1 MLESS
6 RALPPD
12 PCGPS
17 TFVNE
22 VPRDASGTAI
32 GSMTFLVRAALVTAG
47 TVALGV
53 GVGATVEKDGKHRGR
68 NGAIGGLVGAVAG
81 AMNAYREYA
90 SWRARGG
97 ATNQPGACDTTRP
110 ATTEAA

>member
-6 RALPPD
+6 RSLPAD
-12 PCGPS
+12 PCGPR
-17 TFVNE
+17 TFVND

-53 GVGATVEKDGKHRGR
+53 GLGATVEKDGKHRAR
-68 NGAIGGLVGAVAG
+68 NGAIGGVLGAIGGAV
-81 AMNAYREYA
+81 NAYREYA

-97 ATNQPGACDTTRP
+97 ATNQPGACDASSP
-110 ATTEAA
+110 ATQESA